1 MSPMKRTRSIVARA
15 GLIGF
20 AGIAMV
26 GGNGAMAAHE
36 DLEFP
41 AAIHAG
47 TCEEPGD
54 EVLAL
59 DDLVRLP
66 EDGEDEENR
75 AGAPD
80 AQVVHG
86 LPDGTTIDLTIDDLF
101 EDDHVLVV
109 FEADDA
115 DAATDPGILACGPI
129 GAYSYEDGD
138 EVFFGLRSQG
148 ESPYSG
154 VAILG
159 RDDDGAGRDAGDTDD
174 ADTDDA
180 DTDDA
185 TPDDAEDE
193 LAIEV
198 YLVNNTP
205 APTGDDVSTPAAD
218 EPTVVTTDETPV
230 ADETTD
236 DDVVDDTADDVT
248 DETDDEDVAT
258 PEV

>member
-1 MSPMKRTRSIVARA
+1 MSPMKRTRSLVARA

-47 TCEEPGD
+47 TCEAPGD

-75 AGAPD
+75 AGAPG

-86 LPDGTTIDLTIDDLF
+86 LPDDTTIDLTIDDLF
-101 EDDHVLVV
+101 ADDHILVV

-129 GAYSYEDGD
+129 GAYSYDDGD

-159 RDDDGAGRDAGDTDD
+159 RDDDDDSSDAGTD
-174 ADTDDA
+174 

-205 APTGDDVSTPAAD
+205 APTGDEVSTPVAD
-218 EPTVVTTDETPV
+218 DTTDVATDETPV
-230 ADETTD
+230 VDDTTDDTAD
-236 DDVVDDTADDVT
+236 DDVVDDTTDDVT
-248 DETDDEDVAT
+248 DDTDEDVAT
-258 PEV
+258 PEA